1 MLIAFPNLQEDCLE
15 ENINQSQNGLSSSED
30 DGPIVQSTYGA
41 RLRREE
47 ARYNEDANSASSAS
61 ETSRAHFEL
70 ESISQTQG
78 YEDRF
83 LRNVRNVQVS
93 TGTNIG
99 RGTHLISSRA
109 RRLGQGN

>member
-1 MLIAFPNLQEDCLE
+1 VA
-15 ENINQSQNGLSSSED
+15 
-30 DGPIVQSTYGA
+30 STYAA
-41 RLRREE
+41 RLREEE
-47 ARYNEDANSASSAS
+47 ARYNEEVNSASSAS

-93 TGTNIG
+93 SGSNIG
-99 RGTHLISSRA
+99 RGTHLISSRT
-109 RRLGQGN
+109 RRLGQGSYQNMVNEDIY